1 MFTIKDQLIQATQQL
16 QACSDSSRL
25 DAELLL
31 LFVLNKPRSYLFAYP
46 ESKLDTEHQAQF
58 QALLNQRQQGK
69 PIAHLIGQREFW
81 TLNLKVTP
89 DTLIPRP
96 ETELLIEM
104 VLELFPNQNQA
115 LKILDL
121 GTGTGAIALSLASE
135 YPQAHV
141 TACDISKAA
150 LVVAQENAQQHKLK
164 NVQFLQSNWFSTIDS
179 SSSFDL
185 IISNP
190 PYIPKQDQH
199 LQQGDVRF
207 EPLSALASGEDGLDD
222 IRMITQQARNYL
234 KPQGWIM
241 LEHGYDQGKQVPALL
256 KECGFTAVTLK
267 QDLTGNDR
275 MTIAQGDT

>member
-1 MFTIKDQLIQATQQL
+1 MFTIKEQLIQATQQL
-16 QACSDSSRL
+16 QACSDSARL

-46 ESKLDTEHQAQF
+46 EAELGTEHQAQF
-58 QALLNQRQQGK
+58 QALLEQRQQGK

-96 ETELLIEM
+96 ETELLIET

-115 LKILDL
+115 LQILDL

-135 YPQAHV
+135 YPHAHV
-141 TACDISKAA
+141 TTCDISKTA
-150 LVVAQENAQQHKLK
+150 LLVAQENAQQHKLK

-222 IRMITQQARNYL
+222 IRMITKQAQNYL

-256 KECGFTAVTLK
+256 KECGFKAVTLK
-267 QDLTGNDR
+267 QDLMGNDR
-275 MTIAQGDT
+275 MTIAQGDV